1 MTFCLQISDGLV
13 SALSTDERKMNMIC
27 RKCHLEIPDGSAFCN
42 HCGSSQLLQKKGGV
56 KKRGNGQGSVY
67 KRGKTWQIELT
78 LGKDAAGARIR
89 KFKGGFSTKK
99 EAMEYIPTLR
109 NEVPKEVKTLQH
121 YYDSFESSELER
133 LGKTTK
139 GAYRIAWRRLES
151 IRNVPMKD
159 MSVVRLRDLVADEAP
174 TFDPASDMKSL
185 LSHLFKLAIAD
196 GEVSVNMSEYI
207 LLPPKKESERTPWT
221 KEEQQV
227 MWEAYAEGD
236 VMAAYLLLMIYTG
249 MMPGE
254 LRKCKRSMVDLK
266 NKVIIGAGLK
276 TKTRKATPIVLADL
290 IIPVI
295 QTILTYTP
303 DEDDENTNLLFMDK
317 TTFYEEYHIF
327 TEKYHVRDLPVYSC
341 RHTTATALAL
351 AEVKPSV
358 IQKVMRHA
366 RFSTTE
372 RYIHP
377 DTSDALEAV
386 NIVGNRVGNST
397 E

>member
-1 MTFCLQISDGLV
+1 
-13 SALSTDERKMNMIC
+13 MNC
-27 RKCHLEIPDGSAFCN
+27 RKCHLVIPDGSAFCN
-42 HCGSSQLLQKKGGV
+42 HCGAKQSEKKGGV
-56 KKRGNGQGSVY
+56 KRRGNGQGSVY

-78 LGKDAAGARIR
+78 MGKDSSGVRIR
-89 KFKGGFSTKK
+89 KFKGGFATKK
-99 EAMEYIPTLR
+99 AAMEYIPILR
-109 NEVPKEVKTLQH
+109 DEVPKEIKTLQH
-121 YYDSFESSELER
+121 YYDSFESSELSR
-133 LGKTTK
+133 LGRTTQ

-221 KEEQQV
+221 KEEQQII
-227 MWEAYAEGD
+227 WKAYSEGD
-236 VMAAYLLLMIYTG
+236 VMASYLLLMIYTG

-254 LRKCKRSMVDLK
+254 LRKCKRSMVDLEK
-266 NKVIIGAGLK
+266 KVIVGAGLK
-276 TKTRKATPIVLADL
+276 TSTRKAAPIVLADL
-290 IIPVI
+290 IIPVVR
-295 QTILTYTP
+295 TILTYTS
-303 DEDDENTNLLFMDK
+303 DEDDENTLICTMDK
-317 TTFYEEYHIF
+317 TTIYEEYHIF
-327 TEKYHVRDLPVYSC
+327 TEKYHIRDLPMYSC

-351 AEVKPSV
+351 AEVAPSV

-372 RYIHP
+372 HYIHP
-377 DTSDALEAV
+377 DTADALAAV
-386 NIVGNRVGNST
+386 NVVGSSVGNRM

>member
-1 MTFCLQISDGLV
+1 M
-13 SALSTDERKMNMIC
+13 KC
-27 RKCHLEIPDGSAFCN
+27 RKCNLEIPEGSAFCN
-42 HCGSSQLLQKKGGV
+42 HCGAKQELKARGGP
-56 KKRGNGQGSVY
+56 KRRGNGQGSVY

-78 LGKDAAGARIR
+78 LGKDNAGARIR
-89 KFKGGFSTKK
+89 KFKGGFKTKK

-109 NEVPKEVKTLQH
+109 DEVPKMVKTLQH

-159 MSVVRLRDLVADEAP
+159 MSVVRLRDLVAEEAP

-196 GEVSVNMSEYI
+196 GEVNVNMSEYI
-207 LLPPKKESERTPWT
+207 LLPPKNEKERTPWT
-221 KEEQQV
+221 KAEQQII
-227 MWEAYAEGD
+227 WQGYADGE
-236 VMAAYLLLMIYTG
+236 VMASYLLLMIYTG

-254 LRKCKRSMVDLK
+254 LRNCKRSMVDLEK
-266 NKVIIGAGLK
+266 KVIVGAGLK

-295 QTILTYTP
+295 QTIFTYTP
-303 DEDDENTNLLFMDK
+303 DDDDQNTNLLCMDK

-327 TEKYHVRDLPVYSC
+327 TEKYHIRDLPVYSC
-341 RHTTATALAL
+341 RHTTATALAT
-351 AEVKPSV
+351 ADVPPSV

-372 RYIHP
+372 HYIHP
-377 DTSDALEAV
+377 DTADALAAV
-386 NIVGNRVGNST
+386 NIVGSSVGNRT